1 MLTVLEQRY
10 LERMPNILA
19 DLVEEVRNLREEVA
33 ELRKELDKK
42 ED

>member
-1 MLTVLEQRY
+1 
-10 LERMPNILA
+10 MPNILA